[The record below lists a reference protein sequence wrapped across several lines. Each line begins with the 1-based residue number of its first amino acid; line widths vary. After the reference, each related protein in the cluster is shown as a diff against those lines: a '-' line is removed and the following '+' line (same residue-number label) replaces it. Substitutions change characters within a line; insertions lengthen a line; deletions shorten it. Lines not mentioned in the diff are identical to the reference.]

1 MYPAQFEYHTPGTV
15 KEALDLLG
23 RHKDDAKLLAGGHS
37 LLPAMKLRLAQPK
50 HLVDLRKISGLSGI
64 KEEGGTLV
72 IGAMTTHYQVESS
85 SVVKSKCPV
94 LAAVAAQIGDPMVRN
109 MGTIGGSLAHAD
121 PAADYPAAIIALGAE
136 MVAEGPK
143 GKRTIK
149 ADDFFKGL
157 LTTAL
162 AEDEILT
169 EVRVPA
175 LAAKTGAAYM
185 KFPHPASRFAVVGVA
200 AVLSV
205 DGGKV
210 GKASVGI
217 TGAGTKAVRA
227 KGVEAAITGKGADA
241 GVHPG
246 GGREGGRR
254 RRRAGRSAGLG
265 GVQEPPAARVR
276 QARDGGGRRGGEV
289 DSPGDPTAGPRAPRA
304 ASRGALLWD
313 PRPDRGGGARG
324 RPLPPHGQAKLL
336 LEMRGQAHRAPRGR
350 GGTEPPASIR
360 SWW

>member
-1 MYPAQFEYHTPGTV
+1 MYPAQFDYHAPGTV
-15 KEALDLLG
+15 QEALALLG
-23 RHKDDAKLLAGGHS
+23 QHKDDAKLLAGGHS

-64 KEEGGTLV
+64 KEEGGMLV
-72 IGAMTTHYQVESS
+72 IGAMATHHAVESS
-85 SVVKSKCPV
+85 PVVKSKCPM
-94 LAAVAAQIGDPMVRN
+94 LAQVAAQIGDPMVRN

-162 AEDEILT
+162 GPDEILT
-169 EVRVPA
+169 EVRVPVCGP
-175 LAAKTGAAYM
+175 KVGCAYL

-200 AVLSV
+200 AVLTV

-210 GKASVGI
+210 SKASIGI

-227 KGVEAAITGKGADA
+227 KGVEAGLAGKTLDDATIRSAAEKAPDGVDVQADLQGSEEYKRHLLKVFA
-241 GVHPG
+241 
-246 GGREGGRR
+246 
-254 RRRAGRSAGLG
+254 RRAI
-265 GVQEPPAARVR
+265 E
-276 QARDGGGRRGGEV
+276 
-289 DSPGDPTAGPRAPRA
+289 A
-304 ASRGALLWD
+304 ASA
-313 PRPDRGGGARG
+313 P
-324 RPLPPHGQAKLL
+324 AK
-336 LEMRGQAHRAPRGR
+336 
-350 GGTEPPASIR
+350 
-360 SWW
+360 

>member
-1 MYPAQFEYHTPGTV
+1 MYPAQFDYHTPGTIRQ
-15 KEALDLLG
+15 ALDLLG

-50 HLVDLRKISGLSGI
+50 HLVDLKKVPGLSGI

-72 IGAMTTHYQVESS
+72 IGAMTTHYAVESS
-85 SVVKSKCPV
+85 PVVKSKCPV
-94 LAAVAAQIGDPMVRN
+94 LAATAGQIGDPMVRN

-162 AEDEILT
+162 APDEILT

-175 LAAKTGAAYM
+175 CGPKVGCAYM

-200 AVLSV
+200 AVLTV
-205 DGGKV
+205 DGGRV
-210 GKASVGI
+210 TKAGVGI
-217 TGAGTKAVRA
+217 TGAGSKAVRA
-227 KGVEAAITGKGADA
+227 KGVEAGLAGKALDAATIQAAAEKAPDGVDVQADLQGSEEYKRHLLKVFA
-241 GVHPG
+241 
-246 GGREGGRR
+246 RR
-254 RRRAGRSAGLG
+254 SI
-265 GVQEPPAARVR
+265 EAAAAAVR
-276 QARDGGGRRGGEV
+276 
-289 DSPGDPTAGPRAPRA
+289 
-304 ASRGALLWD
+304 
-313 PRPDRGGGARG
+313 
-324 RPLPPHGQAKLL
+324 
-336 LEMRGQAHRAPRGR
+336 
-350 GGTEPPASIR
+350 
-360 SWW
+360 

>member
-1 MYPAQFEYHTPGTV
+1 MYPAQFDYHTPGTIR
-15 KEALDLLG
+15 EALDLLG

-50 HLVDLRKISGLSGI
+50 HLVDLKKVPGLSGI

-72 IGAMTTHYQVESS
+72 IGAMTTHYAVESS
-85 SVVKSKCPV
+85 PVVKSKCPV
-94 LAAVAAQIGDPMVRN
+94 LAATAGQIGDPMVRN

-162 AEDEILT
+162 AADEILT
-169 EVRVPA
+169 EVRVPVCGP
-175 LAAKTGAAYM
+175 KVGCAYQ

-200 AVLSV
+200 AVLTM

-210 GKASVGI
+210 SKAGIGI

-227 KGVEAAITGKGADA
+227 KGVEAGLVGKALDAATIQAAAQKAAEGVDVQADLQGSVEYKSHLCRVFAKRAITEAVKRA
-241 GVHPG
+241 G
-246 GGREGGRR
+246 GG
-254 RRRAGRSAGLG
+254 
-265 GVQEPPAARVR
+265 
-276 QARDGGGRRGGEV
+276 
-289 DSPGDPTAGPRAPRA
+289 
-304 ASRGALLWD
+304 
-313 PRPDRGGGARG
+313 
-324 RPLPPHGQAKLL
+324 K
-336 LEMRGQAHRAPRGR
+336 
-350 GGTEPPASIR
+350 
-360 SWW
+360 

>member
-50 HLVDLRKISGLSGI
+50 HLVDLRKISGLAGI
-64 KEEGGTLV
+64 KEEGGALV
-72 IGAMTTHYQVESS
+72 IGAMTTHYQVETSP
-85 SVVKSKCPV
+85 VVKAKCPV

-136 MVAEGPK
+136 MVAEGAK

-162 AEDEILT
+162 ADDEILT
-169 EVRVPA
+169 EIRVPA
-175 LAAKTGAAYM
+175 AAANVKSAYM

-200 AVLSV
+200 AVLTM
-205 DGGKV
+205 DGGKI
-210 GKASVGI
+210 GKASIGI

-227 KGVEAAITGKGADA
+227 TGVEGTIAGKAADA
-241 GVHPG
+241 
-246 GGREGGRR
+246 
-254 RRRAGRSAGLG
+254 
-265 GVQEPPAARVR
+265 
-276 QARDGGGRRGGEV
+276 
-289 DSPGDPTAGPRAPRA
+289 
-304 ASRGALLWD
+304 
-313 PRPDRGGGARG
+313 
-324 RPLPPHGQAKLL
+324 
-336 LEMRGQAHRAPRGR
+336 
-350 GGTEPPASIR
+350 ASIQAAAEKGPDGVDVQADLQGSEEYKKHLLKVFCKR
-360 SWW
+360 AIEAAAAKQ

>member
-1 MYPAQFEYHTPGTV
+1 MYPAQFDYHTPGTIR
-15 KEALDLLG
+15 EALDLLG

-50 HLVDLRKISGLSGI
+50 HLVDLRKVPGLSGI

-72 IGAMTTHYQVESS
+72 VGAMTTYHAIESS
-85 SVVKSKCPV
+85 SVVKAKCP
-94 LAAVAAQIGDPMVRN
+94 LLGQVAGQVGDPMVRN
-109 MGTIGGSLAHAD
+109 LGTIGGSLAHAD
-121 PAADYPAAIIALGAE
+121 PAADFPAAIIALGAE

-175 LAAKTGAAYM
+175 TPAKTGVSYM

-200 AVLSV
+200 AVLTV
-205 DGGKV
+205 DAGKV

-227 KGVEAAITGKGADA
+227 KGVEAAITGKAADA
-241 GVHPG
+241 
-246 GGREGGRR
+246 
-254 RRRAGRSAGLG
+254 ASI
-265 GVQEPPAARVR
+265 QAA
-276 QARDGGGRRGGEV
+276 AE
-289 DSPGDPTAGPRAPRA
+289 RAPEGVDVQADLQGSEDYKKHLLKVFAKRAMEAAA
-304 ASRGALLWD
+304 ASV
-313 PRPDRGGGARG
+313 
-324 RPLPPHGQAKLL
+324 K
-336 LEMRGQAHRAPRGR
+336 
-350 GGTEPPASIR
+350 
-360 SWW
+360 